1 VPPRGAIID
10 TGDVPPEL
18 RHLRILVAVA
28 EERNFTRAAERLSF
42 SQQAVSRAVAQL
54 EDELGAALLERSTRD
69 VALTRAG
76 EALLAG
82 SRPALIAIDHALRSA
97 RGAAAGQ
104 RGSVTVGVT
113 PAIGPRVR
121 TELIT
126 VLRAR
131 ADDVVVALRE
141 LRPADLTKALDDRSV
156 DIALVRS
163 VVAGPSVSSRALTPT
178 AASVY
183 LPVEHPLA
191 REPTVDVSDLDGE
204 RLMTWS
210 SADSPFSAMLLDLLL
225 AAGARVSPVLAPVT
239 GGDAPP
245 LLRETGTVALL
256 PAGWPSGE
264 ATVERPTNPAMQLP
278 LFVMWR
284 SGTHSPWAERVVQG
298 L

>member
-1 VPPRGAIID
+1 MPPRGAFLD
-10 TGDVPPEL
+10 TGGGPEL

-28 EERNFTRAAERLSF
+28 EERNFTRAAERLSL

-54 EDELGAALLERSTRD
+54 EDEVGTTLLERSTHD

-76 EALLAG
+76 AALLPG
-82 SRPALIAIDHALRSA
+82 SRQALIAIEDALRSA

-121 TELIT
+121 AELIT
-126 VLRAR
+126 VLRAK
-131 ADDVVVALRE
+131 ADELAVALRE
-141 LRPADLTKALDDRSV
+141 LRPADLAKALDDRSI
-156 DIALVRS
+156 DIALARS

-178 AASVY
+178 PASVY

-191 REPTVDVSDLDGE
+191 GEPTVDVSELDGE

-210 SADSPFSAMLLDLLL
+210 SADSPFSTMLLELML
-225 AAGARVSPVLAPVT
+225 AAGARLTPVQAPVT
-239 GGDAPP
+239 GGDDPP
-245 LLRETGTVALL
+245 LLKETGTVALL
-256 PAGWPSGE
+256 PKGWPSGE
-264 ATVERPTNPAMQLP
+264 ATVERPTTPTMQLP